1 MKKLLT
7 ILVVAFVGLAK
18 AQQLPEY
25 SQYLINPFI
34 INPAYAGNAEGI
46 PIMLS
51 SRHQWVGFEDAPS
64 TQVLSAHGVSKNYG
78 LGGLIVNDKWGNFN
92 KIGLQLAYAYK
103 TKINNKIN
111 FSIGLSASA
120 YQYSL
125 NQTNYNPSDVDD
137 PIISQGKENTFVPNA
152 DFGMYT
158 NVKDKWFVGLSVTN
172 LFSKSIK
179 FTSNETKD
187 NKLVR
192 HYFLNGGYVF
202 QITDGIALEP
212 SVLLQSTFVSPFMAS
227 VNVRAIYK
235 SDYWVGLSYRTA
247 KDITLML
254 GLEYKK
260 FVFGY
265 SFDYSTSQISSYSS
279 GTHEIVLG
287 YIIGSTKTK
296 ASLN

>member
-1 MKKLLT
+1 MKKILI

-34 INPAYAGNAEGI
+34 INPAYAGNTEGI

-51 SRHQWVGFEDAPS
+51 SRNQWLGFENAPS

-103 TKINNKIN
+103 TKVANNINL
-111 FSIGLSASA
+111 SIGLAGSAF
-120 YQYSL
+120 QYSI
-125 NQTNYNPSDVDD
+125 NQSNYNTSDLND
-137 PIISQGKENTFVPNA
+137 PIITQTKENTFVPNA
-152 DFGMYT
+152 DFGIYSNVT
-158 NVKDKWFVGLSVTN
+158 NKWFAGFSVTN
-172 LFSKSIK
+172 IFARTLK
-179 FTSNETKD
+179 FTANETKE
-187 NKLVR
+187 NKLVQ

-202 QITDGIALEP
+202 QITDVIALEP

-260 FVFGY
+260 IIFGY
-265 SFDYSTSQISSYSS
+265 SFDYTTSQISNYSS

-287 YIIGSTKTK
+287 YIIGSNKTK
-296 ASLN
+296 ASIN